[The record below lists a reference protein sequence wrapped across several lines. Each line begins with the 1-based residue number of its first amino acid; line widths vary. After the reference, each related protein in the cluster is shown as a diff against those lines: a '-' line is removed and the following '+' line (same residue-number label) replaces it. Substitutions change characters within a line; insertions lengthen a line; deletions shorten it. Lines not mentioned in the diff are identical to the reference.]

1 MTSCLRNALEF
12 PLKTQGNYSLISQ
25 HRLHERQEHIQ
36 AGNTAFF
43 FFFLNKYIFTNLVLL
58 TMQQAII
65 IAITCVKKP
74 DVIKCVDTS

>member
-36 AGNTAFF
+36 AGNTAFLKKNIYIYF
-43 FFFLNKYIFTNLVLL
+43 HQPHALNYATSYNYSNNL
-58 TMQQAII
+58 
-65 IAITCVKKP
+65 C
-74 DVIKCVDTS
+74 

>member
-36 AGNTAFF
+36 AGNIYINIYFHQPRA
-43 FFFLNKYIFTNLVLL
+43 LNYATSYNYSSNL
-58 TMQQAII
+58 
-65 IAITCVKKP
+65 C
-74 DVIKCVDTS
+74 